1 MKTVVAVVVALSV
14 VPAGCWWNRESKT
27 DAELCEENVT
37 RLETITSELERFHF
51 LKHVAKCA
59 FDDGDFELA
68 RQLATETLELAQR
81 FPEDWNYGN
90 AVHDGNVVL
99 GRLALLD
106 GNSEL
111 AIEHLQKAGQTPGS
125 PQLNSFGPNMTLA
138 RDLLQ
143 NGGWDPVYDYLEQCR
158 VFWKLERGRIDRW
171 QELVLAKQVPDFGA
185 NLYF

>member
-1 MKTVVAVVVALSV
+1 MKIVVAVVVALSV
-14 VPAGCWWNRESKT
+14 VPVDCWWNRGPKT
-27 DAELCEENVT
+27 DAEICEENVT

-51 LKHVAKCA
+51 LKHVSKCA
-59 FDDGDFELA
+59 FDDGDYELA
-68 RQLATETLELAQR
+68 RQLATESLELAQR

-99 GRLALLD
+99 GRIALLD

-143 NGGWDPVYDYLEQCR
+143 NGDWDPVYDYLEQCKI
-158 VFWKLERGRIDRW
+158 FWKLERGKIDRW
-171 QELVLAKQVPDFGA
+171 QELVLAKQIPDFGA
-185 NLYF
+185 NLCY